1 MYILG
6 GRNKKTG
13 ERPLLRR
20 RVVAPRFSAAPSGA
34 AGGQEVCAAS
44 VWPQDAEAPHWG
56 MGEEARKERRDVVG
70 RAAQR
75 PRDRERETGIPCAA

>member
-1 MYILG
+1 
-6 GRNKKTG
+6 
-13 ERPLLRR
+13 
-20 RVVAPRFSAAPSGA
+20 
-34 AGGQEVCAAS
+34 
-44 VWPQDAEAPHWG
+44 